1 MEESIGSTPCGWESI
16 QDPLKTAIAKLEA
29 GLVQSKADPE
39 NKIVRDGVILR
50 FAYTMDIDVLS
61 IRVLLRYFAPKKVR
75 ANAARHSLF
84 LEAGRQGLLS
94 NVENWLDYNTARA
107 EILNAYNEEIAQ
119 AVFSQ
124 AERFLHDVKTLHET
138 LKHGNPHTS

>member
-1 MEESIGSTPCGWESI
+1 MQESIE
-16 QDPLKTAIAKLEA
+16 DPLKTAIAKLEA

-50 FAYTMDIDVLS
+50 FAYTMDIAVLS

-75 ANAARHSLF
+75 ANAAKHYLF

-94 NVENWLDYNTARA
+94 SVENWLDYNTARA

-124 AERFLHDVKTLHET
+124 AERFFTTSKLFMKT
-138 LKHGNPHTS
+138 

>member
-75 ANAARHSLF
+75 ANAA
-84 LEAGRQGLLS
+84 
-94 NVENWLDYNTARA
+94 
-107 EILNAYNEEIAQ
+107 
-119 AVFSQ
+119 SQ
-124 AERFLHDVKTLHET
+124 ALSLSGGWPTR
-138 LKHGNPHTS
+138 TSIEC